1 MDFLLMSGKEPD
13 RPTHPGT
20 FLSNQPEKRCL
31 SPATVAVDFPVY
43 VVLPAGGSGERTGLQ
58 TPKQF
63 CTLLGRPL
71 ISYTIQAFESIP
83 WIRRIVVVVAKEKT
97 DLMTNLVKHYRHV
110 KVHVEPG
117 GSTRHRSIRN
127 GVQSLADQE
136 GKDGMVV
143 VVHDAV
149 RPFVEEELLRRVVMA
164 AREHGASGAVRP
176 LVSTVIATTSEG
188 FLDQSLERAKYRA
201 SEMPQAFHYHV
212 IHRAYQKCQQSD
224 FDFGTECLHLVLK
237 YCDTKAKLIE
247 GPPTLWKVT
256 YKQDLA
262 AAESVIKE
270 TLCKSAFV
278 ITARI
283 PFAEKMA
290 DSLREDAEMELNIF
304 PDLTGDNISYL
315 SEVSNV
321 IQFSTNGF
329 NLTQMEA
336 IFTTIQASNQT
347 LFHTVVVIAV
357 SLGDLDGH
365 LALAKLASAAKLQNI
380 YTYGIHVDLDLS
392 KGAETWMKSLTKVAS
407 LVSTLIRDRSLALVG
422 QVLQA

>member
-1 MDFLLMSGKEPD
+1 MDFLLMSGEEPD

-20 FLSNQPEKRCL
+20 FLSSQPEKRCL
-31 SPATVAVDFPVY
+31 SSATVAVDFPVC

-83 WIRRIVVVVAKEKT
+83 WIRRIVVVVAKDRT
-97 DLMTNLVKHYRHV
+97 DLMTNMVRHYRHV
-110 KVHVEPG
+110 KVQVETG

-127 GVQSLADQE
+127 GVLSLADQE

-149 RPFVEEELLRRVVMA
+149 RPFVEEEFLRRVVTA

-176 LVSTVIATTSEG
+176 LVSTVIAATSEG
-188 FLDQSLERAKYRA
+188 LLDHSLERAKYRA
-201 SEMPQAFHYHV
+201 SEMPQAFQYHV

-256 YKQDLA
+256 YKRDLA

-270 TLCKSAFV
+270 TLRRTACV

-283 PFAEKMA
+283 PFAEKLA
-290 DSLREDAEMELNIF
+290 DSLREDAETELDVL

-315 SEVSNV
+315 SEVYNV

-329 NLTQMEA
+329 NLAQVEA
-336 IFTTIQASNQT
+336 MFATIQASNQT
-347 LFHTVVVIAV
+347 LFHTVVVVAV
-357 SLGDLDGH
+357 CLGGSDGR
-365 LALAKLASAAKLQNI
+365 LALAELASAAQLQNI
-380 YTYGIHVDLDLS
+380 YLYGIHVDLDLS
-392 KGAETWMKSLTKVAS
+392 KGAETWVKSLSKVAS
-407 LVSTLIRDRSLALVG
+407 LVSTLIRDRSVALVG